1 MTSSPI
7 SAVAGVTGGEGAL
20 AGLRVLDIGTFIAA
34 PYAATVMAEFGAE
47 VLKIELPKVGDHA
60 RRLGT
65 PTECGDTLV
74 WLSEARNKKSV
85 CLDLR
90 TPEGAELFKSLVA
103 VSDVV
108 CENFQAGTL
117 ERWGLGWD
125 VLSEVNPK
133 LILLRVSGYGQTGPY
148 ANRPCFGRIANAF
161 GGISFLSG
169 EPDRPPAQPG
179 SATLAD
185 YMAGLYGALGVQ
197 MALQARARTGK
208 GQVIDIALYEAIFRI
223 LDEVAPAYDRFGF
236 VRRREGAETPIVV
249 PHSHFPSSD
258 DRWIAIACTNDKIFG
273 RLADCMGRPDLK
285 DDPRYATN
293 RARIERRGE
302 VNGMIADWTG
312 SMTRDEVLALCSAA
326 EVPCGPVYAIDE
338 IFQDPHYA
346 ARGNIL
352 RMSDPRAGDVA
363 IPNVVPRMDGTPGQV
378 RWLGPALGAHTEEVL
393 RELLGLDA
401 TRMTELRDKG
411 AI

>member
-1 MTSSPI
+1 MTSAEATHPVE
-7 SAVAGVTGGEGAL
+7 AAPEAAL

-34 PYAATVMAEFGAE
+34 PYAATIMAEFGAE
-47 VLKIELPKVGDHA
+47 VLKIELPKIGDHA

-90 TPEGAELFKSLVA
+90 TPEGAQLFKDLVR

-125 VLSEVNPK
+125 ILSEINPK

-185 YMAGLYGALGVQ
+185 YMAGLYGALAVQ
-197 MALQARARTGK
+197 MALQARHRTGK
-208 GQVIDIALYEAIFRI
+208 GQVIDMALYEAIFRI
-223 LDEVAPAYDRFGF
+223 LDEVAPAYDRSGF

-249 PHSHFPSSD
+249 PHSHYPTSD
-258 DRWIAIACTNDKIFG
+258 ERWVAIACTNDKIFG
-273 RLADCMGRPDLK
+273 RLADVMGRPELK
-285 DDPRYATN
+285 EDPRYATN
-293 RARIERRGE
+293 KARIERRGE
-302 VNGMIADWTG
+302 VNGMVADWTG
-312 SMTRDEVLALCSAA
+312 SMPRDEVLARCSGA
-326 EVPCGPVYAIDE
+326 EVPCGPVYGIDE
-338 IFQDPHYA
+338 IFTDPHYA

-352 RMSDPRAGDVA
+352 RVADPRAGEVA
-363 IPNVVPRMDGTPGQV
+363 IPNVIPRMSGTPGAV

-393 RELLGLDA
+393 RDLLGLDA
-401 TRMTELRDKG
+401 ARMEELRDRG